1 MRAAGKQRCVGRG
14 GMKSVGTMPRIL
26 ISNIDNESMMADE
39 RALTPDFCRAS
50 AITASRMAWFAEPG
64 DIVVLPRDLS
74 PQMKVYIART
84 MGYEPGSVTHLTP
97 DWGHRHPRPIRAHEL
112 LHTGLVERMARLI
125 GDPDNW
131 TLYPYCY
138 ERSTQQFA
146 ERLGLD
152 GERAVRPFVKQGGA
166 ELLNDKR
173 VFRSVAA
180 GRGVSIAEG
189 AVCATQW
196 QLEECI
202 VSLIDQTGAVIVKQD
217 RHSGGFGNLIVSR
230 TEATGALGAPEV
242 LVARDESQVRDQARI
257 AWTRLA
263 YSERAPLI
271 VEVYYP
277 VSACVTAE
285 FKVDAAANAVRFLNC
300 GEVRQAPILSG
311 LIMPSAVAP
320 YQLGSFIAD
329 AAELARLCCD
339 LGYDGLVNIDAIVT
353 TDGTVIVNEFNGRI
367 GGCSHIHHILQRV
380 AGARYGEGL
389 VVVSHSR
396 KIAMSID
403 QTFGIL
409 EERKLGFDRSRR
421 FGVIVTGEDASGSG
435 HLEYLSIAPSREQA
449 MQLEAEF
456 EGLLGVDRSA
466 QSEAGIEHLAK
477 ILSHFPQGRRFDA
490 EPTVRDGQRQ
500 GIANKP

>member
-1 MRAAGKQRCVGRG
+1 
-14 GMKSVGTMPRIL
+14 MPRIL

-50 AITASRMAWFAEPG
+50 SITAGRMAWFAEAG

-74 PQMKVYIART
+74 PQLKVYIART
-84 MGYEPGSVTHLTP
+84 MGYEPGSVTYLTP
-97 DWGHRHPRPIRAHEL
+97 DWGSSHCRPIRAHEL
-112 LHTGLVERMARLI
+112 LHTGLAERLQRLI
-125 GDPDNW
+125 GDPGNW

-152 GERAVRPFVKQGGA
+152 GERDVRPFVKQGGA

-196 QLEECI
+196 QLEEC
-202 VSLIDQTGAVIVKQD
+202 VGAMIDVTGAIIIKQD

-230 TEATGALGAPEV
+230 TAADGMPGAPEV
-242 LVARDESQVRDQARI
+242 LVAKDESQIRDQSRI

-263 YSERAPLI
+263 YAERAPLI

-277 VSACVTAE
+277 VSSVVTAE
-285 FKVDAAANAVRFLNC
+285 FKVEAADNAVTFLNC

-311 LIMPSAVAP
+311 LIMPSAVPP
-320 YQLGSFIAD
+320 YQLASFISD
-329 AAELARLCCD
+329 ATELARLCCD
-339 LGYDGLVNIDAIVT
+339 LGYDGLVNIDGIVT
-353 TDGTVIVNEFNGRI
+353 TDGRVIINEFNGRI
-367 GGCSHIHHILQRV
+367 GGCSHIHHILERA
-380 AGARYGEGL
+380 AGPRYGDEL

-396 KIAMSID
+396 KISLSID
-403 QTFGIL
+403 QAFGLL
-409 EERKLGFDRSRR
+409 EGSKLAFDRDEGR
-421 FGVIVTGEDASGSG
+421 GIIVTGEDAAGSG
-435 HLEYLSIAPSREQA
+435 HLEYLSIAPSRAEA
-449 MQLEAEF
+449 MRLEAEF
-456 EGLLGVDRSA
+456 ESMFGSDVDAHSDT
-466 QSEAGIEHLAK
+466 GIEHLAK
-477 ILSHFPQGRRFDA
+477 ILSHMPPVRQNEVEKAIRDA
-490 EPTVRDGQRQ
+490 LRHG
-500 GIANKP
+500 AAHKP